1 MLFFAFKRNLLQES
15 FDLCVIVLSEVG
27 LIALHLNIQ
36 LLDPHFLWLLGLR
49 LVLVRVV
56 DLNAV
61 GFLNVLSLLDLVVH
75 FFQLLLELFFLF
87 VFSVLLVFRLIV
99 GLSC

>member
-1 MLFFAFKRNLLQES
+1 M
-15 FDLCVIVLSEVG
+15 LSEVG

-36 LLDPHFLWLLGLR
+36 LLDPHFLRLLGLR

-61 GFLNVLSLLDLVVH
+61 GLLNVLSLLNLVIH
-75 FFQLLLELFFLF
+75 FFQFLLQLLLLF
-87 VFSVLLVFRLIV
+87 VLSVLLIFRLIV